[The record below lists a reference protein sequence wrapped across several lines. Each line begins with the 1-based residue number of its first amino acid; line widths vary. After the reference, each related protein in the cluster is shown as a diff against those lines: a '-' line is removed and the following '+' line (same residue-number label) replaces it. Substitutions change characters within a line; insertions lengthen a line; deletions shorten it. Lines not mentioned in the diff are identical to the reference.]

1 MQKILII
8 KHGSLGDIILSMYAI
23 FSIKKHYK
31 NSTFT
36 ILTEKRYHE
45 FFKFIPFVDNIQFDD
60 RPKIYSFLSYIKLC
74 RWFYKEKFNWVFDL
88 QTSKRTNLYFYM
100 FSLFANFKWNG
111 IAKKCSHPH
120 LNPYRQTMH
129 TLERQK
135 DQLNVVGIHSLTKLN
150 WNFLKSDIGKFKLNN
165 KCFLLVIGGSPHR
178 PQKRWS
184 IENYINLIKY
194 LNKREIC
201 PVLIGGQSEIKYL
214 SNKNFSKVK
223 FKNLVGKT
231 NYLDLAEIARKSTYI
246 IGNDTGPMHL
256 LVQCSNLSTKKIVLF
271 GSHSNPRLCAP
282 KGKNVFIIQK
292 NNINDILLNDIKK
305 LLI

>member
-60 RPKIYSFLSYIKLC
+60 RPKIYSFLCYIKLC

-120 LNPYRQTMH
+120 LNPDRQTMH

-135 DQLNVVGIHSLTKLN
+135 DQLS
-150 WNFLKSDIGKFKLNN
+150 
-165 KCFLLVIGGSPHR
+165 
-178 PQKRWS
+178 
-184 IENYINLIKY
+184 
-194 LNKREIC
+194 
-201 PVLIGGQSEIKYL
+201 
-214 SNKNFSKVK
+214 FSKVK
-223 FKNLVGKT
+223 FFGRPNLSWFYKIP
-231 NYLDLAEIARKSTYI
+231 NRFNI
-246 IGNDTGPMHL
+246 IGKYA
-256 LVQCSNLSTKKIVLF
+256 LVVPG
-271 GSHSNPRLCAP
+271 GS
-282 KGKNVFIIQK
+282 GK
-292 NNINDILLNDIKK
+292 
-305 LLI
+305 